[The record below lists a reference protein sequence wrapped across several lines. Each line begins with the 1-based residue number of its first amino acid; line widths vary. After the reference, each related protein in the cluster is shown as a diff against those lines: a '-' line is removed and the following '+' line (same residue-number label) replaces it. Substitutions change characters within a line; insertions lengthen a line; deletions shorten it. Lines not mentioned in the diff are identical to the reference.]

1 MNLVRFVPAAFLLV
15 YATVCAGC
23 SDTAHEPVSESVNGS
38 GSKPASELL
47 LRERK
52 LGVMGTDLSI
62 TALHEDADLLERAL
76 DAAVL
81 EIQRVEDLMTDW
93 RPSPLITLN
102 QAAGAGPH
110 KVPTE
115 LASLIDRGLAV
126 SELSDGSFDL
136 TFRTFGRLW
145 DFKADPPQLPNQAAI
160 DAALTKCGWQKVK
173 VDLQK
178 SEITR
183 PEGMEI
189 GLGGIAKGYGVDR
202 AMAVLMDF
210 GIKHAIVNAG
220 GDLKALGQKHDE
232 LWTIAIQH
240 PRDRERVIAVLPVSN
255 SCVVTSGDYERFF
268 EHEGKRYHHILN
280 PVTGYPAEGCMSATV
295 VAPDAA
301 IADAL
306 ATAICV
312 LGFEKGFAMIEKLP
326 RIEALAV
333 DMHGEVHMTAGL
345 LPKGVPEPR

>member
-23 SDTAHEPVSESVNGS
+23 SDTAHEPVSESVIGS

-145 DFKADPPQLPNQAAI
+145 DFKADPPQLPLVARRARYGEP
-160 DAALTKCGWQKVK
+160 DLYGRGAERGAGPRGCG
-173 VDLQK
+173 
-178 SEITR
+178 
-183 PEGMEI
+183 
-189 GLGGIAKGYGVDR
+189 GLS
-202 AMAVLMDF
+202 
-210 GIKHAIVNAG
+210 
-220 GDLKALGQKHDE
+220 
-232 LWTIAIQH
+232 
-240 PRDRERVIAVLPVSN
+240 PRCP
-255 SCVVTSGDYERFF
+255 
-268 EHEGKRYHHILN
+268 
-280 PVTGYPAEGCMSATV
+280 
-295 VAPDAA
+295 
-301 IADAL
+301 AL
-306 ATAICV
+306 ADR
-312 LGFEKGFAMIEKLP
+312 LS
-326 RIEALAV
+326 
-333 DMHGEVHMTAGL
+333 
-345 LPKGVPEPR
+345 